1 LIEKYFAG
9 NPGQMNVLNM
19 LNTKYIIVADSA
31 GQPAVQT
38 NPAALGNAW
47 FVQSIQWAKNA
58 DEALNGIEKINP
70 ASQVILEELDR
81 AVIGALRLDSTAVSS
96 IQLLTYKPNH
106 LTYTSNSDKGGF
118 AVFSE
123 IYYRGNKDWKA
134 YVDGKEVK
142 HTRANYVLRGLM
154 IPAGK
159 HSIEFKFEPY
169 SVEMGK
175 NVDGIA
181 SIGLLLFIA
190 LAIGLTIKNQT
201 KTDA

>member
-1 LIEKYFAG
+1 
-9 NPGQMNVLNM
+9 

-47 FVQSIQWAKNA
+47 FVESIQWAKNA

-70 ASQVILEELDR
+70 SKQVILEEQDR
-81 AVIGALRLDSTAVSS
+81 SVAGALRLDTAAVSS
-96 IQLLTYKPNH
+96 IQLQQYEPNH
-106 LTYTSNSDKGGF
+106 LTYQSNSDKPGF

-134 YVDGKEVK
+134 YIDGKEANHV
-142 HTRANYVLRGLM
+142 RANYILRGLA

-159 HSIEFKFEPY
+159 HKVEFKFEPY
-169 SVEMGK
+169 SVEIGK
-175 NVDGIA
+175 NVDGFA

>member
-1 LIEKYFAG
+1 
-9 NPGQMNVLNM
+9 
-19 LNTKYIIVADSA
+19 VADSA

-70 ASQVILEELDR
+70 ASRVILEEQDR
-81 AVIGALRLDSTAVSS
+81 AIMGAAALDSSAVSS
-96 IQLLTYKPNH
+96 IQLQQYQPNH
-106 LTYTSNSDKGGF
+106 LTYSSNSDKAGF

-123 IYYRGNKDWKA
+123 IYYRGNQDWKA

-159 HSIEFKFEPY
+159 HTIEFKFEPY

-175 NVDGIA
+175 NIDGFA
-181 SIGLLLFIA
+181 SMGLLLFIA
-190 LAIGLTIKNQT
+190 LAIGLTIKQT
-201 KTDA
+201 KKEA